1 MIIIVGAGLAGLVC
15 ARHLSRAGLG
25 VLVLEAAD
33 RPGGRVS
40 TDRHPEGFLLDR
52 GFQVLFTA
60 YPAVQRELNLAPLGL
75 RRFLP
80 GAILVKGGQRYP
92 LADPRRQPGWLALS
106 ASNPLIPLADKW
118 RVLRLTRTILQ
129 TVSAEGPATW
139 PTAAFDETSELYLR
153 HWGFSGAG
161 FIANFAR
168 PFFGGIFLDRDLQTS
183 ARMFRFVWRMLAS
196 GDIVLPEQGMGAIA
210 AQLAASLPANSL
222 RLGARVVALLRE
234 EGHVSGVRLASGEEL
249 HAEAVVVATDSP
261 TAAQLTGLPLPSAG
275 RSCTCLYFAGP
286 RPLYSE
292 PALLLN
298 CQPDALVNHAVQ
310 LTNIVPQYAPPGQH
324 LLSLTILDEA
334 TQQEDDEELARRAL
348 QELAGWFPEHEDGL
362 RSWRLL
368 AIYRLPFAQFA
379 QPPGIFARL
388 PEARSG
394 EPGLY
399 LTGEYLHSSS
409 IHGALS
415 SGARTARLLLAEQ
428 RERIGSAG

>member
-1 MIIIVGAGLAGLVC
+1 MVLIVGAGLAGLTC
-15 ARHLSRAGLG
+15 ARHLSQAGLN
-25 VLVLEAAD
+25 VLLLEAAD

-52 GFQVLFTA
+52 GFQVLFSA
-60 YPAVQRELNLAPLGL
+60 YPAVQRELDLAAL
-75 RRFLP
+75 RPGRFLP
-80 GAILVKGGQRYP
+80 GAWLVKGGRRYP
-92 LADPRRQPGWLALS
+92 LADPRRQPGWLAGS

-129 TVSAEGPATW
+129 TASAEGPAAW
-139 PTAAFDETSELYLR
+139 PIATLDETSDLYLR
-153 HWGFSGAG
+153 HWGFSREG

-183 ARMFRFVWRMLAS
+183 ARMLRFVWRMLAS

-234 EGHVSGVRLASGEEL
+234 HGRVTGVRLASGETL
-249 HAEAVVVATDSP
+249 QAEAVIVATDSP
-261 TAAQLTGLPLPSAG
+261 AAAQLTGLPLPTAG
-275 RSCTCLYFAGP
+275 RSCTCLYFAGLES
-286 RPLYSE
+286 LYSE

-298 CQPDALVNHAVQ
+298 CEPDGLVNHAVQ
-310 LTNIVPQYAPPGQH
+310 LTNIVPHYAPPGQH
-324 LLSLTILDEA
+324 LLSATILDA
-334 TQQEDDEELARRAL
+334 AAQAEDDERLAQRAL
-348 QELAGWFPEHEDGL
+348 QELAGWFPERDL
-362 RSWRLL
+362 QRWRLL
-368 AIYRLPFAQFA
+368 GVYRLPFAQFA

-388 PEARSG
+388 PEARSE

-415 SGARTARLLLAEQ
+415 SGAYTARLVLADLQ
-428 RERIGSAG
+428 AQLRTAG